1 VSMTCKQAQ
10 QSFDERIDGRLNE
23 SERAAFDEHLTACA
37 DCRREWQAYA
47 GAWTA
52 LERQAGIEPSF
63 GFIERT
69 LRRLNEPEIVVRPRF
84 WQPAFRWT
92 VLAATVVVLSVGA
105 LVGHERLIGQRRADV
120 YARVQQADYLEDFD
134 VIASLD
140 QINGG
145 NQL

>member
-1 VSMTCKQAQ
+1 MSCQTIKEQ
-10 QSFDERIDGRLNE
+10 FDERIDGRLNE

-47 GAWTA
+47 DAWTA
-52 LERQAGIEPSF
+52 LERHAGIEPSF

-92 VLAATVVVLSVGA
+92 ALTATVVVLGVGA
-105 LVGHERLIGQRRADV
+105 WVGHERLVEQRRADV
-120 YARVQQADYLEDFD
+120 YARVQQGDYLEDFD

-140 QINGG
+140 QINGA
-145 NQL
+145 NKL